1 MTYLLRDASDKD
13 IDFLLDLRRETIKSY
28 IDDIW
33 GWDEA
38 FQRKEF
44 VENFCSD
51 LNKIITLDGVDIGVL
66 EINESAYELNIT
78 ELELLSEFQGKGI
91 GSLILKDQIRK
102 ANEMKKT
109 INIGTFKSNI
119 DAIRLYEKLGFRII
133 DETETHI
140 LMSKK

>member
-66 EINESAYELNIT
+66 EKNESAYELNIT
-78 ELELLSEFQGKGI
+78 ELELLSAFQGKGI

-102 ANEMKKT
+102 ANDMKKT
-109 INIGTFKSNI
+109 INIGTFMSNI
-119 DAIRLYEKLGFRII
+119 DAIRLYKKLGFRII
-133 DETETHI
+133 DETETHV

>member
-44 VENFCSD
+44 DENFCSD

-119 DAIRLYEKLGFRII
+119 DAIRLYEKLDFRII
-133 DETETHI
+133 DETETHV

>member
-38 FQRKEF
+38 FQKNEF
-44 VENFCSD
+44 VEKFRSD